1 MAGLNP
7 HSADDYRTQLI
18 ALLPTGPAWQF
29 ARGSL
34 LWQFADALAQEFA
47 RIDARTAA
55 MIAEAYPQS
64 TYEMLEEWETVAGLP
79 DLCSGPADGI
89 AARRRQ
95 LAAKLTAAGGQ
106 SIPYFLGITEA
117 LGYQGASIEEPEPM
131 HCNDD
136 CNDYLWAE
144 DSIYSWIVHAP
155 AAVKTEYMH
164 CNDDCNS
171 YLSSYGGQALECILN
186 RLKPSH
192 THVSVEYR

>member
-1 MAGLNP
+1 M
-7 HSADDYRTQLI
+7 
-18 ALLPTGPAWQF
+18 
-29 ARGSL
+29 
-34 LWQFADALAQEFA
+34 
-47 RIDARTAA
+47 
-55 MIAEAYPQS
+55 
-64 TYEMLEEWETVAGLP
+64 
-79 DLCSGPADGI
+79 GI
-89 AARRRQ
+89 
-95 LAAKLTAAGGQ
+95 
-106 SIPYFLGITEA
+106 IEA

-144 DSIYSWIVHAP
+144 DSIYSWIVHVP